1 MGGRRNSEGRAGAG
15 TPCRCG
21 EALAGGRP
29 GLTAINVITVEPA
42 EHGTPPGA
50 TTRDMTPRG
59 LVMSA
64 AVHIGVLVLVVV
76 GLPSLFPHSP
86 LAETPLAVDLV
97 MIAPETRATQHN
109 PYRPKPE
116 AKPEVPLAAP
126 APKPAPKPE
135 PPKPVPEP
143 PAAVAAP
150 APPPPPEPVKPE
162 IKTPPAPPPPPPKP
176 VEMQAPAP
184 PPLQRPPEPK
194 PKPEI
199 RQVHHMPAAPAAK
212 ADPAAFDNLLKNL
225 EQKHPEP
232 AVNKTVKNLEQK
244 RPEPAAF
251 DALLQNLTREQ
262 VAEAED
268 APPAP
273 HRMA

>member
-15 TPCRCG
+15 TPCRWG
-21 EALAGGRP
+21 EAVAGGRP
-29 GLTAINVITVEPA
+29 GLTAINVIAVEPV

-76 GLPSLFPHSP
+76 GLPSLFRHSP
-86 LAETPLAVDLV
+86 LEETPIAVDLV

-126 APKPAPKPE
+126 APKPEPKPE

-162 IKTPPAPPPPPPKP
+162 IKAPPAPPPPPKP
-176 VEMQAPAP
+176 VELQAPPP
-184 PPLQRPPEPK
+184 PPLQPPPEPK
-194 PKPEI
+194 PDI
-199 RQVHHMPAAPAAK
+199 RQLHHQPPAPAAQ
-212 ADPAAFDNLLKNL
+212 ADPMAFHQPLKKL
-225 EQKHPEP
+225 
-232 AVNKTVKNLEQK
+232 
-244 RPEPAAF
+244 
-251 DALLQNLTREQ
+251 
-262 VAEAED
+262 
-268 APPAP
+268 
-273 HRMA
+273 